1 MNILLGFMSTK
12 MIFLYIDVETCSL
25 CLQRKITAFRAGLE
39 FSSLL
44 FSFCRCV
51 WVKLPK
57 CAELDVL
64 NARES

>member
-12 MIFLYIDVETCSL
+12 IIPLYIGVETCSL
-25 CLQRKITAFRAGLE
+25 YLQRRITAFRAGLE

-51 WVKLPK
+51 WEKLPK